1 MANTNKFHKNGEFV
15 IVTTL
20 IILLVIT
27 NISLFKTSYFFHTL
41 ICSVSSLLTY
51 VACSK
56 LIPTFGEKLLENGL
70 FGIDINKKSNNLNSK
85 EKEANISELVI
96 IDKKDN
102 IEKKIPESLG
112 IVPASMFMITAICNQ
127 ILFSN
132 DPVKLLEYNSGL
144 LSICMM
150 IFLGF
155 VDDVLNL
162 KWRYKMVLPVFAALP
177 TLVSY
182 NGGTQIIVPL
192 FLTGGDY
199 SSRILIDLGYFYYL
213 YMLCLTVFCTNSIN
227 IYAGVNG
234 LEVGQSIIIS
244 ASIIVYNIIE
254 MLTIL
259 PNWQFSFRSN
269 HHFFSILLLL
279 PFTASSLSLFHFNRY
294 PSLVFV
300 GDTYTYFAGACFAIV
315 SILGHFSKTLLL
327 FFLPQILN
335 FIISTPQLFGIVY
348 CPRHRVPKFNEKTGK
363 LESSKNLTLLN
374 LVLEITGPLTEKQLV
389 YCLLIIQTTFLCLKL
404 NPRQG
409 IDVTLPCLG
418 RAWPV
423 NPSRKLIFESLGLLC
438 IILHIS
444 NLICYD

>member
-1 MANTNKFHKNGEFV
+1 MADIRRFYRGGEFV
-15 IVTTL
+15 IVATL
-20 IILLVIT
+20 VILLVVT
-27 NISLFKTSYFFHTL
+27 NISLFKTSYFLHTL
-41 ICSVSSLLTY
+41 ICSLSSLLTY
-51 VACSK
+51 LACSG
-56 LIPTFGEKLLENGL
+56 LIPTFAGKLLENGL
-70 FGIDINKKSNNLNSK
+70 YGLDINKLSDDLGKESSSDSVPESK
-85 EKEANISELVI
+85 KA
-96 IDKKDN
+96 DY
-102 IEKKIPESLG
+102 IEKKGELDKRIPESLG
-112 IVPASMFMITAICNQ
+112 IVPASMFMITAICSQ

-144 LSICMM
+144 FSISMM
-150 IFLGF
+150 AFLGF

-182 NGGTQIIVPL
+182 SGGTQIVVPL
-192 FLTGGDY
+192 FSFGGDY
-199 SSRILIDLGYFYYL
+199 SGRILTDLGYFYYL

-244 ASIIVYNIIE
+244 VSIIIYNIIE

-259 PNWQFSFRSN
+259 PNWQFSFKSN

-335 FIISTPQLFGIVY
+335 FVFSIPQLFGLVH
-348 CPRHRVPKFNEKTGK
+348 CPRHRIPRINQKTGK
-363 LESSKNLTLLN
+363 LESSRNFTLLN

-389 YCLLIIQTTFLCLKL
+389 YCLLTIQ
-404 NPRQG
+404 
-409 IDVTLPCLG
+409 
-418 RAWPV
+418 
-423 NPSRKLIFESLGLLC
+423 IFSSIFGFFVRYSPLFRVFFE
-438 IILHIS
+438 
-444 NLICYD
+444 

>member
-1 MANTNKFHKNGEFV
+1 MVNNNKFQRSGEF
-15 IVTTL
+15 IIITIL

-27 NISLFKTSYFFHTL
+27 NISLFKTSYFLHTL
-41 ICSVSSLLTY
+41 ICSISSLLTY
-51 VACSK
+51 LVCSK

-70 FGIDINKKSNNLNSK
+70 FGIDINKRSNSISNINLKTNLFK
-85 EKEANISELVI
+85 ENECKNNELI
-96 IDKKDN
+96 ILDKKD
-102 IEKKIPESLG
+102 IVEKKIPESLG
-112 IVPASMFMITAICNQ
+112 IVPASMFMITAICSQ

-144 LSICMM
+144 FSICMM
-150 IFLGF
+150 TFLGF

-182 NGGTQIIVPL
+182 NGGTQIVLPL
-192 FLTGGDY
+192 FQTGGDY
-199 SSRILIDLGYFYYL
+199 STRILIDLGYFYYL

-259 PNWQFSFRSN
+259 PNWQFSFKSN

-335 FIISTPQLFGIVY
+335 FIISIPQLFGIVH
-348 CPRHRVPKFNEKTGK
+348 CPRHRVPKLNEKTGK

-374 LVLEITGPLTEKQLV
+374 LVLEVMGPLTERQLV
-389 YCLLIIQTTFLCLKL
+389 YYLLVIQII
-404 NPRQG
+404 
-409 IDVTLPCLG
+409 
-418 RAWPV
+418 
-423 NPSRKLIFESLGLLC
+423 SSIFGFFVRYSPFFRIFFE
-438 IILHIS
+438 
-444 NLICYD
+444 

>member
-1 MANTNKFHKNGEFV
+1 MADTRRFYRGGEFV
-15 IVTTL
+15 IVATL
-20 IILLVIT
+20 VILLVVT
-27 NISLFKTSYFFHTL
+27 NISLFKTSYFLHTL
-41 ICSVSSLLTY
+41 ICSLSSLLTY
-51 VACSK
+51 LACSG
-56 LIPTFGEKLLENGL
+56 LIPTFAEKLLENGL
-70 FGIDINKKSNNLNSK
+70 YGLDINKLSDDLGKESSSDSAPESK
-85 EKEANISELVI
+85 KT
-96 IDKKDN
+96 DH
-102 IEKKIPESLG
+102 IEKKSELDKRIPESLG
-112 IVPASMFMITAICNQ
+112 IVPASMFMITAICSQ

-144 LSICMM
+144 FSISMM
-150 IFLGF
+150 AFLGF

-182 NGGTQIIVPL
+182 SGGTQIVVPL
-192 FLTGGDY
+192 FNFGGDY
-199 SSRILIDLGYFYYL
+199 SGRILTDLGYFYYL

-227 IYAGVNG
+227 IYAGLNG

-244 ASIIVYNIIE
+244 VSIIIYNIIE

-259 PNWQFSFRSN
+259 PNWQFSFKSN

-335 FIISTPQLFGIVY
+335 FVFSVPQLFGLVH
-348 CPRHRVPKFNEKTGK
+348 CPRHRVPRINQKTGK

-389 YCLLIIQTTFLCLKL
+389 YCLLTIQ
-404 NPRQG
+404 
-409 IDVTLPCLG
+409 
-418 RAWPV
+418 
-423 NPSRKLIFESLGLLC
+423 IFSSFFGFFVRYSPFFRVFFE
-438 IILHIS
+438 
-444 NLICYD
+444 

>member
-1 MANTNKFHKNGEFV
+1 MANATGGFGREGEFV
-15 IVTTL
+15 IITALT
-20 IILLVIT
+20 ILLVVT
-27 NISLFKTSYFFHTL
+27 NLSLFKTSYFLHTL

-51 VACSK
+51 IVCSK
-56 LIPTFGEKLLENGL
+56 LIPTFGQKLLENGL
-70 FGIDINKKSNNLNSK
+70 YGVDINKKGILLQNKQGGELSLVVGEDRDGTVQTE
-85 EKEANISELVI
+85 EKGRR
-96 IDKKDN
+96 
-102 IEKKIPESLG
+102 IPESLG
-112 IVPASMFMITAICNQ
+112 IVPASMFMITSICSQ
-127 ILFSN
+127 LLFSN

-144 LSICMM
+144 FSICMM
-150 IFLGF
+150 TFLGF

-182 NGGTQIIVPL
+182 SGGTQTIVPL
-192 FLTGGDY
+192 LQFGKDY
-199 SSRILIDLGYFYYL
+199 SARVLIDLGYFYYL

-244 ASIIVYNIIE
+244 VSIIMYNIIE

-259 PNWQFSFRSN
+259 PNWQFSFKSN

-300 GDTYTYFAGACFAIV
+300 GDTYTYFAGACFAVV

-335 FIISTPQLFGIVY
+335 FVISIPQLFGFVH
-348 CPRHRVPKFNEKTGK
+348 CPRHRVPRINTKTGR
-363 LESSKNLTLLN
+363 LESSKNFTLLN
-374 LVLEITGPLTEKQLV
+374 LVLELTGPLTEKQLV
-389 YCLLIIQTTFLCLKL
+389 YCLLVIQVVSSVFGFFVRYSPFL
-404 NPRQG
+404 R
-409 IDVTLPCLG
+409 
-418 RAWPV
+418 
-423 NPSRKLIFESLGLLC
+423 IFFE
-438 IILHIS
+438 
-444 NLICYD
+444 